1 MRHTSRRGLALV
13 ERLLDALTDS
23 ARRER
28 AVVLALLGYVAVWT
42 LYAVLAKG
50 SQDIHV
56 DLSEQYVLSREL
68 AWGYPKHP
76 PLAMWV
82 VRAWFAVFP
91 TADWAF
97 YLLAMANAGLALWI
111 IWRLSARFLDAE
123 KRVVG
128 LALLTLVPFF
138 NFHALKFNVNTLLI
152 PLWAATTLWF
162 LRSFE
167 TRRLLDAALAG
178 LFAALAMNTKYWSI
192 FLLLGLGIAALPDH
206 RRATYFRSGAP
217 WVTIAVGMAALAPH
231 AAWLVE
237 NDLVVVSY
245 AVATHAAPSFMAT
258 VHAALGYL
266 GGSIA
271 YVAVALVIFAI
282 VARPS
287 RTAVKDMAW
296 PQAPERRL
304 AAIAFWGGLL
314 SPAVIAP
321 AMGLHVGSVWSM
333 SAFALWPVMLL
344 SSPLVAISRR
354 DAMRVLALAVA
365 FPVVMAAVAPAIAF
379 GIHRTAKSTGGV
391 AHSSVVGDAVERLW
405 RETSDQPLKNFAS
418 YDELTDGVS
427 FYMRN
432 HPLAV
437 HLLDGFVSQAARER
451 VGRDGVVLLCPARA
465 RTAVGADW
473 CYTNAIS
480 YVWCSVPGKKM
491 EIEVSR
497 RYLGVDGR
505 PARYLLYSIPPRQIE
520 KLPSLRQPVEDYAA
534 THFNVNWPQ
543 PR

>member
-1 MRHTSRRGLALV
+1 MSAITSRRGLALI

-28 AVVLALLGYVAVWT
+28 AVAVVLLGYVAVWT

-76 PLAMWV
+76 PLDMWI
-82 VRAWFAVFP
+82 VRAWFTVFP

-111 IWRLSARFLDAE
+111 IWRLSGRFLDAE

-192 FLLLGLGIAALPDH
+192 FLLLGLGIAALADVG
-206 RRATYFRSGAP
+206 RAAYFRSGAP
-217 WVTIAVGMAALAPH
+217 WVTIAVGGAVMAPH
-231 AAWLVE
+231 AVWLVA
-237 NDLVVVSY
+237 NDYVVVSY
-245 AVATHAAPSFMAT
+245 AVATHAAPSFLST
-258 VHAALGYL
+258 VRAALGYL

-271 YVAVALVIFAI
+271 YVAPALVIFAVI
-282 VARPS
+282 ARPS
-287 RTAVKDMAW
+287 PAVVKDMAW

-304 AAIAFWGGLL
+304 AAMAFWVGLL
-314 SPAVIAP
+314 SPALIAP
-321 AMGLHVGSVWSM
+321 VMRLHVGSVWSM
-333 SAFALWPVMLL
+333 SAFALLPMMLL
-344 SSPLVAISRR
+344 SSPLVAINRR
-354 DAMRVLALAVA
+354 DAMRVLALAVV
-365 FPVVMAAVAPAIAF
+365 FPFVMAAVAPAIAF
-379 GIHRTAKSTGGV
+379 GVHRTLKSTGV
-391 AHSSVVGDAVERLW
+391 AHSSVVVDAVERLW
-405 RETSDQPLKNFAS
+405 RETSDQPLKNFS
-418 YDELTDGVS
+418 GYDEFTDGVS
-427 FYMRN
+427 FYMHS

-437 HLLDGFVSQAARER
+437 RLLDGRPSQE
-451 VGRDGVVLLCPARA
+451 ARA
-465 RTAVGADW
+465 RVDRDGTAML
-473 CYTNAIS
+473 CPERTRSAIS
-480 YVWCSVPGKKM
+480 AEWCHIAAISQVWCSIPGKEA
-491 EIEVSR
+491 EIEASR
-497 RYLGVDGR
+497 RYLGVDGT
-505 PARYLLYSIPPRQIE
+505 PARYRLYTIPPWQFE
-520 KLPSLRQPVEDYAA
+520 KLLSLREPLADFAA
-534 THFNVNWPQ
+534 RRGFKAAE
-543 PR
+543 

>member
-1 MRHTSRRGLALV
+1 MSAMTDAGRRGRALI
-13 ERLLDALTDS
+13 ERRLDALTDS

-28 AVVLALLGYVAVWT
+28 AVVVALLGYVAVWT
-42 LYAVLAKG
+42 IYAVLAKG

-76 PLAMWV
+76 PLDMWI
-82 VRAWFAVFP
+82 VRAWFTVFP

-167 TRRLLDAALAG
+167 KRRPLDAALAG

-192 FLLLGLGIAALPDH
+192 FLLLGLSIAALADV
-206 RRATYFRSGAP
+206 RRVAYFRSAAP
-217 WVTIAVGMAALAPH
+217 WVTIAVGAAVLAPH
-231 AAWLVE
+231 AVWLVA
-237 NDLVVVSY
+237 NDFVVIDY
-245 AVATHAAPSFMAT
+245 AVATHAAPTFMST
-258 VHAALGYL
+258 VRAALGYL

-271 YVAVALVIFAI
+271 YVAPALVVFAV

-287 RTAVKDMAW
+287 RAAIEDMTW
-296 PQAPERRL
+296 PRAPERRL
-304 AAIAFWGGLL
+304 AATAFWAGLL
-314 SPAVIAP
+314 SPALIAP
-321 AMGLHVGSVWSM
+321 AMALHVGSVWSM
-333 SAFALWPVMLL
+333 SAFALLPVMLL

-354 DAMRVLALAVA
+354 DAMRVLALAVV
-365 FPVVMAAVAPAIAF
+365 FPFVMAAVAPAIAF
-379 GIHRTAKSTGGV
+379 GVHRTLKSTGL
-391 AHSSVVGDAVERLW
+391 AHSSVMGDAVEQLW
-405 RETSDQPLKNFAS
+405 RETSDRPLKNFAG
-418 YDELTDGVS
+418 YDELTDGAS

-432 HPLAV
+432 HPRAV
-437 HLLDGFVSQAARER
+437 HWLDGTPSQTDRAS
-451 VGRDGVVLLCPARA
+451 VDRDGIVLLCPARA
-465 RTAVGADW
+465 RTADGADW
-473 CYTNAIS
+473 CYGAAIS
-480 YVWCSVPGKKM
+480 QVWCSIRGKET
-491 EIEVSR
+491 EIDVSR
-497 RYLGVDGR
+497 RYLGVDGK
-505 PARYLLYSIPPRQIE
+505 PARYLLFSIPPWQFD
-520 KLPSLRQPVEDYAA
+520 KLFSLREPLTEFAA
-534 THFNVNWPQ
+534 KWGLKTEE
-543 PR
+543 

>member
-1 MRHTSRRGLALV
+1 MSAMTDAGRRGLALI
-13 ERLLDALTDS
+13 ERLLDALTDPV
-23 ARRER
+23 RRER
-28 AVVLALLGYVAVWT
+28 AMAVALLGYVAVWT
-42 LYAVLAKG
+42 LYGALAKG

-82 VRAWFAVFP
+82 VRAWFEVFP

-111 IWRLSARFLDAE
+111 VWRLSARFLDAE

-178 LFAALAMNTKYWSI
+178 VFAALAMNTKYWSI
-192 FLLLGLGIAALPDH
+192 FLLIGLAVAALADS
-206 RRATYFRSGAP
+206 RRAAYFRSGAP
-217 WVTIAVGMAALAPH
+217 WVTIAVGAAALAPH
-231 AAWLVE
+231 AAWLVT
-237 NDLVVVSY
+237 NDFVVVSY
-245 AVATHAAPSFMAT
+245 ATATHAAPSFMST
-258 VHAALGYL
+258 VRAALGYL

-271 YVAVALVIFAI
+271 YVAPALVIFAI

-287 RTAVKDMAW
+287 RTAVKDIAW
-296 PQAPERRL
+296 PQTPERRL
-304 AAIAFWGGLL
+304 AATAFWAGLL
-314 SPAVIAP
+314 SPALIAP
-321 AMGLHVGSVWSM
+321 AIGLHVGSVWSM
-333 SAFALWPVMLL
+333 SAFALLPVMLL

-354 DAMRVLALAVA
+354 DSMRVLALAVV

-379 GIHRTAKSTGGV
+379 AVHRTAKSTGV

-405 RETSDQPLKNFAS
+405 RETSDRPLKNVAG
-418 YDELTDGVS
+418 YDELTDGAS
-427 FYMRN
+427 FYMRD
-432 HPLAV
+432 HPFAA
-437 HLLDGFVSQAARER
+437 HLLDGIVSQAARTGATPPPCR
-451 VGRDGVVLLCPARA
+451 MSGVPSAARRWRSRSRGATWASTASLPAI
-465 RTAVGADW
+465 
-473 CYTNAIS
+473 C
-480 YVWCSVPGKKM
+480 
-491 EIEVSR
+491 
-497 RYLGVDGR
+497 
-505 PARYLLYSIPPRQIE
+505 
-520 KLPSLRQPVEDYAA
+520 SLRFHRGRAKSCRPCDSRSS
-534 THFNVNWPQ
+534 PM
-543 PR
+543 PRPTST

>member
-1 MRHTSRRGLALV
+1 MSAMTDAGRRGLALI

-28 AVVLALLGYVAVWT
+28 AVALALLGYVAVWT
-42 LYAVLAKG
+42 LYAILAKG

-82 VRAWFAVFP
+82 VRAWFEVFP

-111 IWRLSARFLDAE
+111 VWRLSARFLDAE

-192 FLLLGLGIAALPDH
+192 FLLLGLGIAAIADV
-206 RRATYFRSGAP
+206 RRGAYFRSGAP
-217 WVTIAVGMAALAPH
+217 WVTIAVSAAVMAPH
-231 AAWLVE
+231 AIWLVT
-237 NDLVVVSY
+237 NDFVVVSY
-245 AVATHAAPSFMAT
+245 AVATHAAPSFLST
-258 VHAALGYL
+258 VRAALGYL

-271 YVAVALVIFAI
+271 YVAPALVIFAVI
-282 VARPS
+282 ARPS
-287 RTAVKDMAW
+287 AAVVKDMAW

-304 AAIAFWGGLL
+304 AAMAFWLGLL
-314 SPAVIAP
+314 SPALIAP
-321 AMGLHVGSVWSM
+321 VMRLHVGSVWSM
-333 SAFALWPVMLL
+333 SAFALLPMMLL
-344 SSPLVAISRR
+344 SSPLVAIDRR
-354 DAMRVLALAVA
+354 DAMRVLALAVV
-365 FPVVMAAVAPAIAF
+365 FPFVMAAVAPAIAF
-379 GIHRTAKSTGGV
+379 GVHRTLKSTGV
-391 AHSSVVGDAVERLW
+391 AHSSVVVDAVERLW
-405 RETSDQPLKNFAS
+405 RETSDQPLKNFS
-418 YDELTDGVS
+418 GYDEFTDGVA
-427 FYMRN
+427 FYMKG

-437 HLLDGFVSQAARER
+437 RLLDGRPSQEARAR
-451 VGRDGVVLLCPARA
+451 VDRDGVALLCPART

-473 CYTNAIS
+473 CHI
-480 YVWCSVPGKKM
+480 
-491 EIEVSR
+491 
-497 RYLGVDGR
+497 
-505 PARYLLYSIPPRQIE
+505 
-520 KLPSLRQPVEDYAA
+520 
-534 THFNVNWPQ
+534 
-543 PR
+543 

>member
-1 MRHTSRRGLALV
+1 VTDEGLFFDGQRVLSMPAMTDAGRRGLALV
-13 ERLLDALTDS
+13 ERLLNALTDS

-28 AVVLALLGYVAVWT
+28 AVVVALLGYVAVWT

-56 DLSEQYVLSREL
+56 DLSEQYVLSREW

-82 VRAWFAVFP
+82 VGAWFTVFP

-178 LFAALAMNTKYWSI
+178 LFAALAMNTKYWSG
-192 FLLLGLGIAALPDH
+192 FLLLGLGIAALADV
-206 RRATYFRSGAP
+206 RRAAYFRSGAP
-217 WVTIAVGMAALAPH
+217 WVTIAVGAAAIAPH
-231 AAWLVE
+231 AAWLIE
-237 NDLVVVSY
+237 NDFVVVSY
-245 AVATHAAPSFMAT
+245 AVATHAAPSFLST
-258 VHAALGYL
+258 VRAALGYL

-271 YVAVALVIFAI
+271 YVAPALVTAAI
-282 VARPS
+282 IVRPS
-287 RTAVKDMAW
+287 PAATKDMAW
-296 PQAPERRL
+296 PQEPQRRL
-304 AAIAFWGGLL
+304 AAIAFWAGLL
-314 SPAVIAP
+314 SPALIAP
-321 AMGLHVGSVWSM
+321 VLGLHVGSVWS
-333 SAFALWPVMLL
+333 
-344 SSPLVAISRR
+344 ISRR
-354 DAMRVLALAVA
+354 DAMRVLALAVV

-379 GIHRTAKSTGGV
+379 GVHRTAKSTGV
-391 AHSSVVGDAVERLW
+391 AHSSVVVDAVERLW
-405 RETSDQPLKNFAS
+405 RETTDRPLRFFAG
-418 YDELTDGVS
+418 YDEFTDGVS
-427 FYMRN
+427 FYMDQ
-432 HPLAV
+432 HPIAA

-451 VGRDGVVLLCPARA
+451 IDRDGVVLLCPARA

-480 YVWCSVPGKKM
+480 YVRCSIPGKAT
-491 EIEVSR
+491 ETEVSR
-497 RYLGVDGR
+497 RYLSVDGK
-505 PARYLLYSIPPRQIE
+505 PARYLLYSIPPWQLE
-520 KLPSLRQPVEDYAA
+520 KLPSLREPVAEFAA
-534 THFNVNWPQ
+534 
-543 PR
+543 RRGLRAAE

>member
-1 MRHTSRRGLALV
+1 MSAMTDAGRRGLALV
-13 ERLLDALTDS
+13 ERLLDVLTDS

-28 AVVLALLGYVAVWT
+28 AVAVALLGYVAVWT

-76 PLAMWV
+76 PLDMWI
-82 VRAWFAVFP
+82 VRAWFTVFP

-111 IWRLSARFLDAE
+111 IWRLSGRFLDAE

-192 FLLLGLGIAALPDH
+192 FLLLGLGIAALADV
-206 RRATYFRSGAP
+206 RRAAYFRSGTP
-217 WVTIAVGMAALAPH
+217 WVTIAVGAAVMAPH
-231 AAWLVE
+231 AIWLVA
-237 NDLVVVSY
+237 NDFVVVSY
-245 AVATHAAPSFMAT
+245 AVATHAAPSFLST
-258 VHAALGYL
+258 VRAALGYL
-266 GGSIA
+266 GGSVA
-271 YVAVALVIFAI
+271 YVAPALVIFAVI
-282 VARPS
+282 ARPS
-287 RTAVKDMAW
+287 AAVVKDMAW
-296 PQAPERRL
+296 PQTPERRL
-304 AAIAFWGGLL
+304 AAMAFWAGLL
-314 SPAVIAP
+314 SPALIAP
-321 AMGLHVGSVWSM
+321 VMRLHVGSVWSM
-333 SAFALWPVMLL
+333 SAFALLPMMLL
-344 SSPLVAISRR
+344 SSPLVAINRR
-354 DAMRVLALAVA
+354 DAMRVLALAVV
-365 FPVVMAAVAPAIAF
+365 FPFVMAAVAPAIAF
-379 GIHRTAKSTGGV
+379 GVHRTLKSTGV

-405 RETSDQPLKNFAS
+405 RETSDRPLKNFS
-418 YDELTDGVS
+418 GYDEFTDGVS
-427 FYMRN
+427 FYMHS

-437 HLLDGFVSQAARER
+437 RLLDGFVSQEARER
-451 VGRDGVVLLCPARA
+451 VDRDGVVLLCPAHA

-473 CYTNAIS
+473 CHTAAIS
-480 YVWCSVPGKKM
+480 YVWCAIPGKAK

-497 RYLGVDGR
+497 RYLGVDGK
-505 PARYLLYSIPPRQIE
+505 PARYLLYSIPPWQFE
-520 KLPSLRQPVEDYAA
+520 KLLSLREPLADFAA
-534 THFNVNWPQ
+534 RRGFKAAE
-543 PR
+543 

>member
-1 MRHTSRRGLALV
+1 MSAMTDAGRRSLALV
-13 ERLLDALTDS
+13 ERLLDVLTDS

-28 AVVLALLGYVAVWT
+28 AVALTLLGYVAVWT

-50 SQDIHV
+50 NQDIHV

-76 PLAMWV
+76 PLDMWI
-82 VRAWFAVFP
+82 VRAWFTVFP

-97 YLLAMANAGLALWI
+97 YLLAMANAGIALWI

-192 FLLLGLGIAALPDH
+192 FLLLGLGIAALADS
-206 RRATYFRSGAP
+206 RRAAYFRSGAP
-217 WVTIAVGMAALAPH
+217 WVTIAVGAAVMAPH
-231 AAWLVE
+231 AIWLVA
-237 NDLVVVSY
+237 NDFVVVSY
-245 AVATHAAPSFMAT
+245 AVATHAAPSFLST
-258 VHAALGYL
+258 VRAALGYL

-271 YVAVALVIFAI
+271 YVAPALVIFAVI
-282 VARPS
+282 ARPS
-287 RTAVKDMAW
+287 AAVVKDMAW
-296 PQAPERRL
+296 PQTPERRL
-304 AAIAFWGGLL
+304 AAMAFWAGLL
-314 SPAVIAP
+314 SPALIAP
-321 AMGLHVGSVWSM
+321 VMRLHVGSVWSM
-333 SAFALWPVMLL
+333 SAFALLPMMLL
-344 SSPLVAISRR
+344 SSPLVAINRR
-354 DAMRVLALAVA
+354 DAMRVLALAVV
-365 FPVVMAAVAPAIAF
+365 FPFVMAAVAPAIAF
-379 GIHRTAKSTGGV
+379 GVHRTLKSTGV

-405 RETSDQPLKNFAS
+405 RETSDRPLKNFS
-418 YDELTDGVS
+418 GYDEFTDGVS
-427 FYMRN
+427 FYMHS

-437 HLLDGFVSQAARER
+437 RLLDGFVSQEARER
-451 VGRDGVVLLCPARA
+451 VDRDGVVLLCPAHA

-473 CYTNAIS
+473 CHTAAIS
-480 YVWCSVPGKKM
+480 YVWCAIPGKAK

-497 RYLGVDGR
+497 RYLGVDGK
-505 PARYLLYSIPPRQIE
+505 PARYLLYSIPPWQFE
-520 KLPSLRQPVEDYAA
+520 KLLSLREPLADFAA
-534 THFNVNWPQ
+534 RRGFKAAE
-543 PR
+543 